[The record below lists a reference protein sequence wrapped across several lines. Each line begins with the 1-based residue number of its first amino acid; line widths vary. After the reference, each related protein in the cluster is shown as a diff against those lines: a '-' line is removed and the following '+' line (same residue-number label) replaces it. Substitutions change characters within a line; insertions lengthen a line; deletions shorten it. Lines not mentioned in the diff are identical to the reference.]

1 MRVTPFVHHH
11 HIAAVGLVVALVAL
25 AACSSARNAQP
36 TATTAPG
43 SPTTTAPSASGPT
56 TSAPVS
62 TAATS
67 TTTVPPTTVPPTT
80 TLPIVTAPG
89 KLKVAN
95 ASGIN
100 GAAGRISLE
109 LAARGFTLTNATNAF
124 GPDKDLKVTKIYV
137 SKGSEKVAD
146 SVSRLM
152 GGVKV
157 YPMPIPAWI
166 EGGTAAL
173 EGATVLVMLGAD
185 KADKHLS
192 AMAG

>member
-1 MRVTPFVHHH
+1 MRVTPCVHHH
-11 HIAAVGLVVALVAL
+11 RTAVVGLVVALVAL
-25 AACSSARNAQP
+25 AACSSSRTGQ
-36 TATTAPG
+36 
-43 SPTTTAPSASGPT
+43 PTTTQ
-56 TSAPVS
+56 
-62 TAATS
+62 
-67 TTTVPPTTVPPTT
+67 
-80 TLPIVTAPG
+80 PIVTAPG

-100 GAAGRISLE
+100 GAAGRLSLE
-109 LAARGFTLTNATNAF
+109 LAARGFTLTKATNGF

-166 EGGTAAL
+166 EGGTDAL